1 MKKLTNIEEAIAKF
15 INNVLGVDGALHLL
29 VCLWITTYG
38 LIYGF
43 AGGLIGAGVAVVLA
57 LVKEFVIDE
66 KADYTDLFWGLWGII
81 IAFALYVPKDWLVL

>member
-66 KADYTDLFWGLWGII
+66 KADYTDLFWDAWGII
-81 IAFALYVPKDWLVL
+81 IAFALYVPKDWLVS